1 MATII
6 CRGCRMEINTANN
19 YCSYCELKVGVIGC
33 CPNCGQE
40 LRAPANNCYHC
51 NTPLPEALQDLT
63 PEKSSDP
70 KPVSRTVSANY
81 FLMHWRGE
89 LSLGV
94 AYWGNFFF
102 LTMIFSFLGVLI
114 DQISLT
120 SHPIVSSRL
129 AFSFYMFI
137 IFILYPWQIVGT
149 WRTCKRGREGVKT
162 SWGILVQVIIV
173 FGVLGAIRNLQNNI
187 PIYTDLFHLAF
198 DYKKDGFQDYKVQ
211 LTNNKSFIHITG
223 SLGFGVSEELEE
235 ILEKH
240 PKVNG
245 VILDSRGGRIYE
257 GRELAKT
264 IKREGLDTYSL
275 KGCHSACATAFIVGK
290 KRYLGTEANIG
301 FHQYRGF
308 GSAEGLELELEQESD
323 LQFFTQAGVK
333 ENIIQRIFK
342 TSSEDFW
349 YPTIN
354 QMLDGNVIHGVVN
367 ASDLSPIK
375 YQAGLVNKIPEVFA
389 DIPIYRAIKKYDLK
403 TYNLMV
409 QSAKEQM
416 QKGASAVEVQNTL
429 GKYFEKIAIKTLPK
443 ASNDTLFRFAEIFKR
458 ILEKTNNESPISCMK
473 FLYPKEYGSVLFTQ
487 FVPKNNLYEL
497 NSIMNQVIIDSY
509 ELKEVP
515 VFTELAEAEMGEI
528 AEKALSMFEER
539 ESLFEL
545 KNLQNQEDYRTH
557 CKMYIEIFTQLLK
570 EDKGTASNLLRYLFS
585 ML

>member
-6 CRGCRMEINTANN
+6 CRGCREEINTANN
-19 YCSYCELKVGVIGC
+19 YCPYCDLKVGVIGN

-40 LRAPANNCYHC
+40 LTTPANNCYHC

-94 AYWGNFFF
+94 AYWGNLIL
-102 LTMIFSFLGVLI
+102 LTMFFSFLGNQI
-114 DQISLT
+114 DEISLT
-120 SHPIVSSRL
+120 IHPVVYSRL
-129 AFSFYMFI
+129 AFSFNMFI

-162 SWGILVQVIIV
+162 SWGILVQVLIV
-173 FGVLGAIRNLQNNI
+173 FGVLGAIGNLKNNM
-187 PIYTDLFHLAF
+187 PTYKNLFHVGF
-198 DYKKDGFQDYKVQ
+198 DYKKDGFGDYKVQ
-211 LTNNKSFIHITG
+211 LANNKLFIHITG

-264 IKREGLDTYSL
+264 IKRKGLDTYSL

-290 KRYLGTEANIG
+290 KRYLGTEASIG

-308 GSAEGLELELEQESD
+308 GSAESLELAQESD

-333 ENIIQRIFK
+333 ENIIQRLFK

-375 YQAGLVNKIPEVFA
+375 YQAGSISKLKEVFS
-389 DIPIYRAIKKYDLK
+389 DLPIYRALKKYDLK

-409 QSAKEQM
+409 QSAEEQM
-416 QKGASAVEVQNTL
+416 QKGASAVEVQNAIA
-429 GKYFEKIAIKTLPK
+429 KYFEKIAMKRLPK
-443 ASNDTLFRFAEIFKR
+443 ASNDTLIKFAGIFKR
-458 ILEKTNNESPISCMK
+458 ILEQANNESPISCMK
-473 FLYPKEYGSVLFTQ
+473 FLYPEEYGAVLFTQ
-487 FVPKNNLYEL
+487 FVSKKNLDEV
-497 NSIMNQVIIDSY
+497 NSVMTQVIIDSY

-515 VFTELAEAEMGEI
+515 VNTELAEAEMGGI
-528 AEKALSMFEER
+528 TEKALSVFEGR
-539 ESLFEL
+539 ENLFEL
-545 KNLQNQEDYRTH
+545 KNLQNQDDYRTH
-557 CKMYIEIFTQLLK
+557 CNMFVQIYTQLLK
-570 EDKGTASNLLRYLFS
+570 EDRGTASNLLRHLFS
-585 ML
+585 AL